1 MRDSHPGTEARA
13 RRSVRAFLKPR
24 RFLPR
29 SRRAGDRA
37 PHLAVQ
43 GESYPVAQGNGTLR
57 GGEACRYPRPT
68 AQKNLDSKNKATNPP
83 LMAKPRTPA
92 SRSRLRM
99 TPSRLR
105 IKPSGVPTMRVNP
118 PRVEMSD
125 PQPGLH
131 SHIAASATRGAT
143 EKARPI
149 RPNPAFGFVSDS
161 AWIMGGS
168 FIVSLSELDLSGLAG
183 RSQRP
188 QVEPN
193 VDGNFLAGHV
203 LGYSP

>member
-1 MRDSHPGTEARA
+1 MS
-13 RRSVRAFLKPR
+13 
-24 RFLPR
+24 
-29 SRRAGDRA
+29 
-37 PHLAVQ
+37 
-43 GESYPVAQGNGTLR
+43 QGNGTLR
-57 GGEACRYPRPT
+57 GGEACRYPRRM
-68 AQKNLDSKNKATNPP
+68 AQKNLDSKNKVTNPP
-83 LMAKPRTPA
+83 LITRPRAPA
-92 SRSRLRM
+92 SLSRLRM

-105 IKPSGVPTMRVNP
+105 MKPSGVATMRVNP

-149 RPNPAFGFVSDS
+149 RPKPAFGFVSDS

-168 FIVSLSELDLSGLAG
+168 FIVSFSELDLGGLAG

-188 QVEPN
+188 QVEPD
-193 VDGNFLAGHV
+193 VDGNLLASHV
-203 LGYSP
+203 FGYSP